1 MKIAII
7 GASGFVGKNLI
18 KNLLENTEH
27 EIYAICLNPEKI
39 IIEEKYSLRVN
50 KIKTN
55 VLDQKEI
62 EDALVNIDVAYYLIH
77 MMTNNKN
84 NFYEK
89 ENLAAENTG
98 TALKSNKVKRVI
110 YMSGLG
116 KDKEKLSKHL
126 LSRHNTGNILRKYI
140 NEVIELR
147 ASMIIGPGSAS
158 FEIVKNIIEKS
169 PIIILPKSAKTKTQ
183 PIGIDDAL
191 LYLRQ
196 SITLNINQSEI
207 IEIGGKESM
216 SYKEFIK
223 RYSKYRNKKNII
235 FILPILREH
244 TAGLLLS
251 LFNPKEETNIG
262 KCMIGSFQN
271 EMIVTNKKA
280 DQFFPNIHPRKIE
293 EFFV

>member
-27 EIYAICLNPEKI
+27 EIYAICLDPENI
-39 IIEEKYSLRVN
+39 IIEEKYKNRVY
-50 KIKTN
+50 KLKTN

-62 EDALVNIDVAYYLIH
+62 IDALEGIEVAYYLIH

-89 ENLAAENTG
+89 EDQAAENTG
-98 TALKSNKVKRVI
+98 KALKSSGVKRVI

-116 KDKEKLSKHL
+116 KDKENLSMHL

-140 NEVIELR
+140 KEVIELR
-147 ASMIIGPGSAS
+147 ASMIIGHGSAS
-158 FEIVKNIIEKS
+158 FEIVKNIVEKS
-169 PIIILPKSAKTKTQ
+169 PIIILPKTAKTKTQ

-196 SITLNINQSEI
+196 SITLKINESEI

-216 SYKEFIK
+216 SYEEFIK
-223 RYSKYRNKKNII
+223 RYSKCKNKKNII
-235 FILPILREH
+235 FILPILNEY

-251 LFNPKEETNIG
+251 LFNPKEEANIG

-271 EMIVTNKKA
+271 EMIVTSKKA
-280 DQFFPNIHPRKIE
+280 NQFFPDINPRKIE

>member
-27 EIYAICLNPEKI
+27 EIYAICLDPENI
-39 IIEEKYSLRVN
+39 IIEEKYKNRVY
-50 KIKTN
+50 KLKTN
-55 VLDQKEI
+55 VLDPKEI
-62 EDALVNIDVAYYLIH
+62 IDALEGIEVAYYLIH

-89 ENLAAENTG
+89 EDQAAENTG
-98 TALKSNKVKRVI
+98 KALKSSGIKRVI

-116 KDKEKLSKHL
+116 KDKENLSMHL

-140 NEVIELR
+140 KEVIELR
-147 ASMIIGPGSAS
+147 ASMIIGHGSAS
-158 FEIVKNIIEKS
+158 FEIVKNIVEKS
-169 PIIILPKSAKTKTQ
+169 PIIILPKTAKTKTQ

-196 SITLNINQSEI
+196 SITLKINESEI

-216 SYKEFIK
+216 SYEEFIK
-223 RYSKYRNKKNII
+223 RYSKCKNKKNII
-235 FILPILREH
+235 FILPILNEY

-251 LFNPKEETNIG
+251 LFNPKEEANIG

-271 EMIVTNKKA
+271 EMIVTSKKA
-280 DQFFPNIHPRKIE
+280 NQFFPDINPRKIE